1 MNFLIDECLHTSLVE
16 FAQLRGHEATHV
28 TWRGMGG
35 MQDWNL
41 MGPIRDEFL
50 TFVTNNAKD
59 FRRLYAEAEVHAG
72 LLIVVPQVPPS
83 EQRDLFDA
91 LLEEIEGQDLL
102 NEVVEIAYADG
113 EAEIMRYPLP
123 L

>member
-1 MNFLIDECLHTSLVE
+1 
-16 FAQLRGHEATHV
+16 
-28 TWRGMGG
+28 
-35 MQDWNL
+35 